1 MSKFLKILS
10 IILLVLG
17 LSFLINNREMPGSRP
32 EDRVDAFHNKGE
44 NSECPNMLIKKDGH
58 LLLYN
63 SNEPKEEGKNPK
75 HFNNLD
81 EYINHLEKERSQG
94 KKCPILYLQSE
105 TNTQGE
111 EVYRIRPSPFDMQGG
126 LQQSDN
132 ITTDLVKDSRGY
144 ILPLD
149 ATRDRKP
156 YNKGNYASFDPHNL
170 HVGQF
175 TSLDN
180 IHKSTINGKYS
191 YNPMDSNWG
200 GVEYTKSAVDSG
212 KYEDREVKKPKLF
225 TPKGTHH
232 EEVPTMFKPP
242 EDILS

>member
-1 MSKFLKILS
+1 MTKSFFKILLIFIFLLGILF
-10 IILLVLG
+10 II
-17 LSFLINNREMPGSRP
+17 S
-32 EDRVDAFHNKGE
+32 
-44 NSECPNMLIKKDGH
+44 NSTVVPYNLETYDNQDNECPNILIKKGNS
-58 LLLYN
+58 LVLYN
-63 SNEPKEEGKNPK
+63 SNASDKEPIT
-75 HFNNLD
+75 FNNLD
-81 EYINHLEKERSQG
+81 EYIKFLEVERSKG
-94 KKCPILYLQSE
+94 IKCPVLFLQSE
-105 TNTQGE
+105 VNTQGE
-111 EVYRIRPSPFDMQGG
+111 EVYRMRPGPFDMQGG